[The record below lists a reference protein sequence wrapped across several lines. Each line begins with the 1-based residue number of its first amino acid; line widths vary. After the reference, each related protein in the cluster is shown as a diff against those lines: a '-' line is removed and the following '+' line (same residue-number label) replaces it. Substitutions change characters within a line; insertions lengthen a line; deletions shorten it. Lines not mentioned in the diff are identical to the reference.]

1 MTMNLPS
8 SHKKKKKKFKD
19 DGRSI
24 ANMNVEGMPWFSRRP
39 KDKKNDRKTLKND
52 EQAAIDPPL
61 TKKETRNLMIS
72 SVIAALVIG
81 LIFLTAIFLFIL
93 FSLHV
98 WLR

>member
-1 MTMNLPS
+1 MIMNRPS
-8 SHKKKKKKFKD
+8 NHKKKKKDFKD

-24 ANMNVEGMPWFSRRP
+24 ANMNVEGMPWYARRP
-39 KDKKNDRKTLKND
+39 KEKKNDRETSKRD
-52 EQAAIDPPL
+52 EPVAIDPPL
-61 TKKETRNLMIS
+61 TKKETRNLMVS